1 MHKVY
6 ISEFIKQ
13 VQSKGNHKVQCSKFK
28 VQSKSNMRELIKEIW
43 STSKRNKLRT
53 SLTGFAVAWGI
64 FMLIFLLGAGN
75 GLINAQLQQSTR
87 FLANSMRV
95 FPGETSKAYKGLK
108 EGRSITLND
117 RDILISNETYG
128 QYVDDVGGRLE
139 QYNVNI
145 NYGDNYVASQ
155 SLVGVAPT
163 HPKIDKTEL
172 IAGRFI
178 NEIDMKDQRKNV
190 VLSRSQA
197 KELSKDYRSLVG
209 KNVKISNLNFQVVGI
224 YKDDESRNNTEAF
237 IAYSTIKT
245 IYAKG
250 DDAGSLEFTIKNLK
264 TQEDNEQFEK
274 NYRASINNNHQA
286 APDDDRTIWLWNRYM
301 DNIQMNQGIA
311 IMQTALWIVGLFT
324 LLSGIVGVSNIML
337 ITVKERTREFGVRK
351 AIGAKPWSILKL
363 IITESIIITSFF
375 GYIGMVCGVAANE
388 IMDATIGHTTVDTG
402 LFKAAMFV
410 NPTVGLGT
418 CIGAT
423 IAIVI
428 AGTIAGLIPAIKAA
442 RIRPIEALK
451 AEE

>member
-1 MHKVY
+1 
-6 ISEFIKQ
+6 
-13 VQSKGNHKVQCSKFK
+13 
-28 VQSKSNMRELIKEIW
+28 MRELIKEIW

-117 RDILISNETYG
+117 RDILISNQTYG

-163 HPKIDKTEL
+163 HPKIDKTEM

-209 KNVKISNLNFQVVGI
+209 KNVKISKLNFQVVGI
-224 YKDDESRNNTEAF
+224 YKDDESRNNTDAF

-264 TQEDNEQFEK
+264 TKEDNEQFEK

-442 RIRPIEALK
+442 RIRPIEALR
-451 AEE
+451 AE

>member
-1 MHKVY
+1 
-6 ISEFIKQ
+6 
-13 VQSKGNHKVQCSKFK
+13 
-28 VQSKSNMRELIKEIW
+28 MRELIKEIW

-117 RDILISNETYG
+117 RDILISNQTYG

-163 HPKIDKTEL
+163 HPQIDKTEL

-224 YKDDESRNNTEAF
+224 YKDDESRNNTDAF

-264 TQEDNEQFEK
+264 TKEDNEQFEK

-286 APDDDRTIWLWNRYM
+286 APDDERTIWLWNRYM

-442 RIRPIEALK
+442 RIRPIEALR
-451 AEE
+451 AE

>member
-1 MHKVY
+1 
-6 ISEFIKQ
+6 
-13 VQSKGNHKVQCSKFK
+13 
-28 VQSKSNMRELIKEIW
+28 MRELIKEIW

-117 RDILISNETYG
+117 KDILISNKTYG

-178 NEIDMKDQRKNV
+178 NEIDMKEQRKNV

-264 TQEDNEQFEK
+264 TKEDNEKFEK
-274 NYRASINNNHQA
+274 NYRVSINNNHQA
-286 APDDDRTIWLWNRYM
+286 APDDERTIWLWNRYM

-388 IMDATIGHTTVDTG
+388 IMDATIGHTTIDTG

-410 NPTVGLGT
+410 NPTVGIGT

-423 IAIVI
+423 ITIVI

-442 RIRPIEALK
+442 RIRPIEALR
-451 AEE
+451 AE

>member
-1 MHKVY
+1 MHMNSSLFTLHSSLL
-6 ISEFIKQ
+6 SE
-13 VQSKGNHKVQCSKFK
+13 V
-28 VQSKSNMRELIKEIW
+28 W

-117 RDILISNETYG
+117 RDILISNQTYG

-178 NEIDMKDQRKNV
+178 NEIDMKEQRKNV

-197 KELSKDYRSLVG
+197 KELCKDYRSLVG

-264 TQEDNEQFEK
+264 TQEDNKQFEK

-286 APDDDRTIWLWNRYM
+286 APDDGRTIWLWNRYM

-423 IAIVI
+423 ITIVI

-442 RIRPIEALK
+442 RIRPIEALR
-451 AEE
+451 AE

>member
-1 MHKVY
+1 
-6 ISEFIKQ
+6 
-13 VQSKGNHKVQCSKFK
+13 
-28 VQSKSNMRELIKEIW
+28 MRELIKEIW

-197 KELSKDYRSLVG
+197 KELCKDYRSLVG

-410 NPTVGLGT
+410 NPTVGIGT

-423 IAIVI
+423 ITIVI
-428 AGTIAGLIPAIKAA
+428 AGTIAGVIPAIKAA
-442 RIRPIEALK
+442 RIRPIEALR
-451 AEE
+451 AE

>member
-1 MHKVY
+1 
-6 ISEFIKQ
+6 
-13 VQSKGNHKVQCSKFK
+13 
-28 VQSKSNMRELIKEIW
+28 MRELIKEIW

-117 RDILISNETYG
+117 KDILISNKTYG

-163 HPKIDKTEL
+163 HPKIDKTEM

-224 YKDDESRNNTEAF
+224 YKDDESRNNTDAF

-264 TQEDNEQFEK
+264 TQEDNEKFEK

-410 NPTVGLGT
+410 NPTVGIGT

-442 RIRPIEALK
+442 RIRPIEALR
-451 AEE
+451 AE

>member
-1 MHKVY
+1 
-6 ISEFIKQ
+6 
-13 VQSKGNHKVQCSKFK
+13 
-28 VQSKSNMRELIKEIW
+28 MRELIKEIW

-117 RDILISNETYG
+117 KDILISNKTYG

-163 HPKIDKTEL
+163 HPKIDKTEM

-178 NEIDMKDQRKNV
+178 NEIDMKEQRKNV

-197 KELSKDYRSLVG
+197 KELCKDYRSLVG

-224 YKDDESRNNTEAF
+224 YKDDESRNNTDAF
-237 IAYSTIKT
+237 TAYSTVKI

-264 TQEDNEQFEK
+264 TKEDNKQFEK

-423 IAIVI
+423 ITIVI

-442 RIRPIEALK
+442 RIRPIEALR
-451 AEE
+451 AE

>member
-1 MHKVY
+1 MHMNSSLFTLHSSLL
-6 ISEFIKQ
+6 SE
-13 VQSKGNHKVQCSKFK
+13 V
-28 VQSKSNMRELIKEIW
+28 W

-117 RDILISNETYG
+117 KDILISNKTYG

-163 HPKIDKTEL
+163 HPKIDKTEM

-178 NEIDMKDQRKNV
+178 NEIDMKEQRKNV
-190 VLSRSQA
+190 VLSRSQT
-197 KELSKDYRSLVG
+197 KELCKDYRSLVG

-264 TQEDNEQFEK
+264 TREDNKQFEK

-286 APDDDRTIWLWNRYM
+286 APDDERTIWLWNRYM

-337 ITVKERTREFGVRK
+337 ITVKERTREFGIRK

-410 NPTVGLGT
+410 NPTVGIGT

-423 IAIVI
+423 ITIVI

-442 RIRPIEALK
+442 RIRPIEALR
-451 AEE
+451 AE

>member
-1 MHKVY
+1 MHMNSSLFTLHSSLL
-6 ISEFIKQ
+6 SE
-13 VQSKGNHKVQCSKFK
+13 V
-28 VQSKSNMRELIKEIW
+28 W

-117 RDILISNETYG
+117 KDILISNKTYG

-224 YKDDESRNNTEAF
+224 YKDDESRNNTDAF

-264 TQEDNEQFEK
+264 TKEDNEQFEK

-442 RIRPIEALK
+442 RIRPIEALR
-451 AEE
+451 AE

>member
-1 MHKVY
+1 
-6 ISEFIKQ
+6 
-13 VQSKGNHKVQCSKFK
+13 
-28 VQSKSNMRELIKEIW
+28 MRELIKEIW

-197 KELSKDYRSLVG
+197 KELCKDYRSLVG

-237 IAYSTIKT
+237 IAYSTVKI

-264 TQEDNEQFEK
+264 TREDNKQFEK

-286 APDDDRTIWLWNRYM
+286 APDDERTIWLWNRYM

-423 IAIVI
+423 ITIVI

-442 RIRPIEALK
+442 RIRPIEALR
-451 AEE
+451 AE

>member
-1 MHKVY
+1 
-6 ISEFIKQ
+6 
-13 VQSKGNHKVQCSKFK
+13 
-28 VQSKSNMRELIKEIW
+28 MRELIKEIW

-117 RDILISNETYG
+117 EDILISNKTYG

-264 TQEDNEQFEK
+264 TKEDNEQFEK

-286 APDDDRTIWLWNRYM
+286 APDDERTIWLWNRYM

-410 NPTVGLGT
+410 NPTVGIGT

-423 IAIVI
+423 ITIVI

-442 RIRPIEALK
+442 RIRPIEALR
-451 AEE
+451 AE

>member
-1 MHKVY
+1 
-6 ISEFIKQ
+6 
-13 VQSKGNHKVQCSKFK
+13 
-28 VQSKSNMRELIKEIW
+28 MRELIKEIW

-87 FLANSMRV
+87 FLANSIRV

-117 RDILISNETYG
+117 KDILISNQTYG

-145 NYGDNYVASQ
+145 NYGNNYVASQ

-178 NEIDMKDQRKNV
+178 NEIDMKEQRKNV

-264 TQEDNEQFEK
+264 TKEDNKQFEK

-286 APDDDRTIWLWNRYM
+286 APDDERTIWLWNRYM

-410 NPTVGLGT
+410 NPTVGIGT

-423 IAIVI
+423 ITIVI

-442 RIRPIEALK
+442 RIRPIEALR
-451 AEE
+451 AE

>member
-1 MHKVY
+1 
-6 ISEFIKQ
+6 
-13 VQSKGNHKVQCSKFK
+13 
-28 VQSKSNMRELIKEIW
+28 MRELIKEIW

-117 RDILISNETYG
+117 RDILISNQTYG

-197 KELSKDYRSLVG
+197 KELCKDYRSLVG

-264 TQEDNEQFEK
+264 TREDNKQFEK

-286 APDDDRTIWLWNRYM
+286 APDDERTIWLWNRYM

-410 NPTVGLGT
+410 NPTVGIGT

-423 IAIVI
+423 ITIVI

-442 RIRPIEALK
+442 RIRPIEALR
-451 AEE
+451 AE

>member
-1 MHKVY
+1 MHMNSSLFT
-6 ISEFIKQ
+6 IHSSLLSE
-13 VQSKGNHKVQCSKFK
+13 V
-28 VQSKSNMRELIKEIW
+28 W

-117 RDILISNETYG
+117 KDILISNKTYG

-163 HPKIDKTEL
+163 HPKIDKTEM

-178 NEIDMKDQRKNV
+178 NEIDMKEQRKNV
-190 VLSRSQA
+190 VLSRSQT
-197 KELSKDYRSLVG
+197 KELCKDYRSLVG

-423 IAIVI
+423 ITIVI

-442 RIRPIEALK
+442 RIRPIEALR
-451 AEE
+451 AE

>member
-1 MHKVY
+1 
-6 ISEFIKQ
+6 
-13 VQSKGNHKVQCSKFK
+13 
-28 VQSKSNMRELIKEIW
+28 MRELIKEIW

-117 RDILISNETYG
+117 KDILISNKTYG

-178 NEIDMKDQRKNV
+178 NEIDMKEQRKNV

-197 KELSKDYRSLVG
+197 KELCKDYRSLVG
-209 KNVKISNLNFQVVGI
+209 KNVKISNLNFQVAGI

-264 TQEDNEQFEK
+264 TQEDNKQFEK

-286 APDDDRTIWLWNRYM
+286 APDDERTIWLWNRYM

-388 IMDATIGHTTVDTG
+388 IMDATIGHTTIDTG

-410 NPTVGLGT
+410 NPTVGIGT

-423 IAIVI
+423 ITIVI

-442 RIRPIEALK
+442 RIRPIEALR
-451 AEE
+451 AE

>member
-1 MHKVY
+1 
-6 ISEFIKQ
+6 
-13 VQSKGNHKVQCSKFK
+13 
-28 VQSKSNMRELIKEIW
+28 MRELIKEIW

-163 HPKIDKTEL
+163 HPKIDKTEM

-178 NEIDMKDQRKNV
+178 NEIDMKEQRKNV

-224 YKDDESRNNTEAF
+224 YKDDESRNNTDAF

-264 TQEDNEQFEK
+264 TKEDNKQFEK

-286 APDDDRTIWLWNRYM
+286 APDDDRTVWLWNRYV

-388 IMDATIGHTTVDTG
+388 IMDATIGHTTIDTG

-410 NPTVGLGT
+410 NPTVGIGT

-423 IAIVI
+423 ITIVI

-442 RIRPIEALK
+442 RIRPIEALR
-451 AEE
+451 AE

>member
-1 MHKVY
+1 
-6 ISEFIKQ
+6 
-13 VQSKGNHKVQCSKFK
+13 
-28 VQSKSNMRELIKEIW
+28 MRELIKEIW

-117 RDILISNETYG
+117 KDILISNKTYG

-139 QYNVNI
+139 QNNLNI

-178 NEIDMKDQRKNV
+178 NEIDMKEQRKNV

-237 IAYSTIKT
+237 IAYSTVKI

-264 TQEDNEQFEK
+264 TREDNKQFEK

-286 APDDDRTIWLWNRYM
+286 APDDERTIWLWNRYM

-410 NPTVGLGT
+410 NPTVGIGT

-423 IAIVI
+423 ITIVI
-428 AGTIAGLIPAIKAA
+428 AGTIAGVIPAIKAA
-442 RIRPIEALK
+442 RIRPIEALR
-451 AEE
+451 AE

>member
-1 MHKVY
+1 
-6 ISEFIKQ
+6 
-13 VQSKGNHKVQCSKFK
+13 
-28 VQSKSNMRELIKEIW
+28 MRELIKEIW

-117 RDILISNETYG
+117 KDILISNKTYG

-178 NEIDMKDQRKNV
+178 NEIDMKEQRKNV

-209 KNVKISNLNFQVVGI
+209 KNVKVNNLNFQVVGI

-237 IAYSTIKT
+237 TAYSTVKI

-264 TQEDNEQFEK
+264 TKEDNKQFEK

-286 APDDDRTIWLWNRYM
+286 APDDDRTVWLWNRYV

-388 IMDATIGHTTVDTG
+388 IMDATIGHTTIDTG

-410 NPTVGLGT
+410 NPTVGIGT

-442 RIRPIEALK
+442 RIRPIEALR
-451 AEE
+451 AE

>member
-1 MHKVY
+1 
-6 ISEFIKQ
+6 
-13 VQSKGNHKVQCSKFK
+13 
-28 VQSKSNMRELIKEIW
+28 MRELIKEIW

-237 IAYSTIKT
+237 IAYSTVKI

-264 TQEDNEQFEK
+264 TREDNKQFEK

-286 APDDDRTIWLWNRYM
+286 APDDERTIWLWNRYM

-423 IAIVI
+423 ITIVI
-428 AGTIAGLIPAIKAA
+428 AGTIAGVIPAIKAA
-442 RIRPIEALK
+442 RIRPIEALR
-451 AEE
+451 AE

>member
-1 MHKVY
+1 
-6 ISEFIKQ
+6 
-13 VQSKGNHKVQCSKFK
+13 
-28 VQSKSNMRELIKEIW
+28 MRELIKEIW

-117 RDILISNETYG
+117 KDILISNKTYG

-178 NEIDMKDQRKNV
+178 NEIDMKEQRKNV

-197 KELSKDYRSLVG
+197 KELCKDYRSLVG

-264 TQEDNEQFEK
+264 TKEDNEKFEK

-286 APDDDRTIWLWNRYM
+286 APDDERTIWLWNRYV

-410 NPTVGLGT
+410 NPTVGIST

-423 IAIVI
+423 ITIVI

-442 RIRPIEALK
+442 RIRPIEGLR
-451 AEE
+451 AE

>member
-1 MHKVY
+1 MHMNSSLFTLRSSLL
-6 ISEFIKQ
+6 SE
-13 VQSKGNHKVQCSKFK
+13 V
-28 VQSKSNMRELIKEIW
+28 W

-117 RDILISNETYG
+117 KDILISNQTYG

-178 NEIDMKDQRKNV
+178 NEIDMKEQRKNV

-209 KNVKISNLNFQVVGI
+209 KNVKVNNLNFQVVGI

-286 APDDDRTIWLWNRYM
+286 APDDERTIWLWNRYM

-410 NPTVGLGT
+410 NPTVGIGT

-423 IAIVI
+423 ITIVI

-442 RIRPIEALK
+442 RIRPIEALR
-451 AEE
+451 AE

>member
-1 MHKVY
+1 MHMNSSLFTLHSSLL
-6 ISEFIKQ
+6 SE
-13 VQSKGNHKVQCSKFK
+13 V
-28 VQSKSNMRELIKEIW
+28 W

-117 RDILISNETYG
+117 RDILISNKTYG

-139 QYNVNI
+139 QNNVNI

-178 NEIDMKDQRKNV
+178 NEIDMKEQRKNV

-197 KELSKDYRSLVG
+197 KELCKDYRSLVG

-264 TQEDNEQFEK
+264 TREDNKQFEK

-286 APDDDRTIWLWNRYM
+286 APDDERTIWLWNRYM

-423 IAIVI
+423 ITIVI

-442 RIRPIEALK
+442 RIRPIEALR
-451 AEE
+451 AE

>member
-1 MHKVY
+1 
-6 ISEFIKQ
+6 
-13 VQSKGNHKVQCSKFK
+13 
-28 VQSKSNMRELIKEIW
+28 MRELIKEIW

-117 RDILISNETYG
+117 KDILISNKTYG

-224 YKDDESRNNTEAF
+224 YKDDESRNNTDAF

-264 TQEDNEQFEK
+264 TKEDNEQFEK

-286 APDDDRTIWLWNRYM
+286 APDDERTIWLWNRYM

-410 NPTVGLGT
+410 NPTVGIGT

-423 IAIVI
+423 ITIVI
-428 AGTIAGLIPAIKAA
+428 AGTIAGVIPAIKAA
-442 RIRPIEALK
+442 RIRPIEALR
-451 AEE
+451 AE

>member
-1 MHKVY
+1 
-6 ISEFIKQ
+6 
-13 VQSKGNHKVQCSKFK
+13 
-28 VQSKSNMRELIKEIW
+28 MRELIKEIW
-43 STSKRNKLRT
+43 STTKRNKLRT

-117 RDILISNETYG
+117 RDILISNQTYG

-178 NEIDMKDQRKNV
+178 NEIDMKEQRKNV

-197 KELSKDYRSLVG
+197 KELCKDYRSLVG

-224 YKDDESRNNTEAF
+224 YKDDESRNNTDAF

-311 IMQTALWIVGLFT
+311 IMQTALWIVGLLT

-423 IAIVI
+423 ITIVI

-442 RIRPIEALK
+442 RIRPIEALR
-451 AEE
+451 AE

>member
-1 MHKVY
+1 
-6 ISEFIKQ
+6 
-13 VQSKGNHKVQCSKFK
+13 
-28 VQSKSNMRELIKEIW
+28 MRELIKEIW

-117 RDILISNETYG
+117 RDILISNQTYG

-163 HPKIDKTEL
+163 HPKIDKTEM

-178 NEIDMKDQRKNV
+178 NEIDMKEQRKNV

-197 KELSKDYRSLVG
+197 KELCKDYRSLMG

-224 YKDDESRNNTEAF
+224 YKDDESRNNTDAF

-428 AGTIAGLIPAIKAA
+428 AGTIAGLIPAIVAA
-442 RIRPIEALK
+442 RIRPIEALR
-451 AEE
+451 AE

>member
-1 MHKVY
+1 
-6 ISEFIKQ
+6 
-13 VQSKGNHKVQCSKFK
+13 
-28 VQSKSNMRELIKEIW
+28 MRELIKEIW

-75 GLINAQLQQSTR
+75 GLINAQLQQSTQ

-117 RDILISNETYG
+117 RDILISNQTYG

-197 KELSKDYRSLVG
+197 KELCKDYRSLVG

-442 RIRPIEALK
+442 RIRPIEALR
-451 AEE
+451 AE

>member
-1 MHKVY
+1 
-6 ISEFIKQ
+6 
-13 VQSKGNHKVQCSKFK
+13 
-28 VQSKSNMRELIKEIW
+28 MRELIKEIW
-43 STSKRNKLRT
+43 STSKRNNLRT

-117 RDILISNETYG
+117 KDILISNKTYG
-128 QYVDDVGGRLE
+128 QYIDDVGGRLE

-163 HPKIDKTEL
+163 HPKIDKTEM

-178 NEIDMKDQRKNV
+178 NEIDMKEQRKNV

-197 KELSKDYRSLVG
+197 KELCKDYRSLVS

-264 TQEDNEQFEK
+264 TREDNKLFEK

-286 APDDDRTIWLWNRYM
+286 APDDERTIWLWNRYM

-410 NPTVGLGT
+410 NPTVGIGT

-423 IAIVI
+423 ITIVI

-442 RIRPIEALK
+442 RIRPIEALR
-451 AEE
+451 AE

>member
-1 MHKVY
+1 
-6 ISEFIKQ
+6 
-13 VQSKGNHKVQCSKFK
+13 
-28 VQSKSNMRELIKEIW
+28 MRELIKEIW

-117 RDILISNETYG
+117 KDILISNKTYG

-139 QYNVNI
+139 QYNLNI

-178 NEIDMKDQRKNV
+178 NEIDMKEQRKNV

-197 KELSKDYRSLVG
+197 KELCKDYRSLVG

-264 TQEDNEQFEK
+264 TREDNKQFEK

-286 APDDDRTIWLWNRYM
+286 APDDERTIWLWNRYM

-388 IMDATIGHTTVDTG
+388 IMDATIGHTTIDTG

-410 NPTVGLGT
+410 NPTVGIGT

-423 IAIVI
+423 ITIVI

-442 RIRPIEALK
+442 RIRPIEALR
-451 AEE
+451 AE

>member
-1 MHKVY
+1 
-6 ISEFIKQ
+6 
-13 VQSKGNHKVQCSKFK
+13 
-28 VQSKSNMRELIKEIW
+28 MRELIKEIW

-117 RDILISNETYG
+117 KDILISNKTYG

-224 YKDDESRNNTEAF
+224 YKDDESRNNTDAF

-264 TQEDNEQFEK
+264 TQEDNEKFEK

-286 APDDDRTIWLWNRYM
+286 APDDERTIWLWNRYM

-410 NPTVGLGT
+410 NPTVGIGT

-423 IAIVI
+423 ITIVI

-442 RIRPIEALK
+442 RIRPIEALR
-451 AEE
+451 AE